1 MSEPEG
7 PPSGGVTLCMV
18 VHTRSGNLAN
28 ALHSVNRVACQMVVV
43 DAGGGGRQVVRH
55 LASEYDAIYFQV
67 SADPDESALINTA
80 LDQATTPWAL
90 FLHQQE
96 VLHAND
102 PQAILEYLANTEDI
116 AFDFP
121 IIPFDEPS
129 NHFFETRLIRTDR
142 QLRWEHAISPTLTT
156 SLNRAAEKAQLER
169 PLAVMPLAAII
180 SLGEP
185 EPEEWELRDTIVR
198 LEREL
203 DQDPQ
208 AIRYWYLLAKTA
220 SALKEWDRAHSAVE
234 EGLNVVSRQPDAPR
248 QEPYA
253 VNGLIGMFCDALLAG
268 QYYPEKTV
276 ESLLTIYNN
285 MEGDGRF
292 SVSIG
297 NLMLAVKRESDAIAA
312 QHRAVENFFNERRY
326 HLSLEEGLFKPI
338 LLVWEIEFRHSR
350 EDLLRSVIEF
360 QTLLNRHRWRMR
372 PLLQYVYNRNPPLF
386 NAIQEILQQSL
397 KNLD

>member
-7 PPSGGVTLCMV
+7 PPSGGLTMCMV

-28 ALHSVNRVACQMVVV
+28 ALHSVNRVASQMVVV

-67 SADPDESALINTA
+67 SADPDESTLINTA
-80 LDQATTPWAL
+80 LDQVTTPWAL

-96 VLHAND
+96 VLHADD

-185 EPEEWELRDTIVR
+185 VPEEWELRDTIVR

-220 SALKEWDRAHSAVE
+220 SALKEQDRAHSAVE

-268 QYYPEKTV
+268 QYHPEKTV

-297 NLMLAVKRESDAIAA
+297 NLMLAIDRESDAIAA

-338 LLVWEIEFRHSR
+338 LLIWEIEFRHSR

-372 PLLQYVYNRNPPLF
+372 PLLQYVYNRNLPLF

>member
-1 MSEPEG
+1 MNNAGG
-7 PPSGGVTLCMV
+7 PPSGVVTLCMV

-28 ALHSVNRVACQMVVV
+28 TLHSVNRVAYQMVVV
-43 DAGGGGRQVVRH
+43 DAGGGGGQAVRH
-55 LASEYDAIYFQV
+55 IASEYDAIYLQAP
-67 SADPDESALINTA
+67 ADPDESVLVNTA

-96 VLHAND
+96 VLHADD
-102 PQAILEYLANTEDI
+102 PQAILEYLANTEAL

-121 IIPFDEPS
+121 ILLLNEPS
-129 NHFFETRLIRTDR
+129 NRFFETRLIRTDR
-142 QLRWEHAISPTLTT
+142 QLRWENAISPSLTA
-156 SLNRAAEKAQLER
+156 SLYRAAEKAQLEC
-169 PLAVMPLAAII
+169 PVAVMPLAAIV

-208 AIRYWYLLAKTA
+208 AVRYWYLLAK
-220 SALKEWDRAHSAVE
+220 SAYALEERDRAHSAVE
-234 EGLNVVSRQPDAPR
+234 EGLNVVSRHPDAPR

-253 VNGLIGMFCDALLAG
+253 VNGLIGMFCEALLAG
-268 QYYPEKTV
+268 HYYPEKTV
-276 ESLLTIYNN
+276 ESLWTIYNN

-297 NLMLAVKRESDAIAA
+297 NLLLAVKRENDAIAA

-338 LLVWEIEFRHSR
+338 LLVWEFEFQQSR

-360 QTLLNRHRWRMR
+360 QTLLNRHRCKMQ
-372 PLLQYVYNRNPPLF
+372 PLLQYVYNHNPPLF

-397 KNLD
+397 KKLD